1 MVDAKKVKDMVAKK
15 TNKIMG
21 AVNGSSGKI
30 QPHKHCRICHTTIP
44 LAAEPRVCTSEEC
57 VEKNERD
64 EKNQRTVR
72 ILMFVFFGLFA
83 APYLI
88 SLAMQVIG

>member
-15 TNKIMG
+15 TNKFMG
-21 AVNGSSGKI
+21 NLNGTSSKI
-30 QPHKHCRICHTTIP
+30 QPHKHCRICHATIP
-44 LAAEPRVCTSEEC
+44 LAADPRVCTSDEC
-57 VEKNERD
+57 IDKNERD

-83 APYLI
+83 APYLL
-88 SLAMQVIG
+88 SLAMQVF